1 MRAPFDVLTLA
12 AVADEAQCLVGS
24 ALERVWEPEPHAIA
38 LGLYVDAERWLL
50 LCAAPGRTRAHLLS
64 RRPTGPKPKGPLPIA
79 VRSHLEGAVLT
90 GLSVRG
96 DDRTLDLYFEQE
108 GRQYTL
114 VAELH
119 GRMAN
124 IILVD
129 SSGKCVAADQ
139 WLGPGKSTRP
149 VVPKKPY
156 APPPGSDALP
166 TAPKGRSLPFRPSPF
181 AQKLAAA
188 GVDVES
194 PWVTGQ
200 WSSVFS
206 PEFGAYP
213 LPVSALG
220 IEAVSRESISQA
232 LEQAYSHDHRSGE
245 TEALKRR
252 LTTQVG
258 RVRLA
263 REVALQQIEEAIAA
277 SGRAGQIQAMG
288 DCLLAYQH
296 EIASGAAEATLPG
309 FDGLEQRIRLDPE
322 LTVVENANLLFT
334 KAKQARSRAAGL
346 GDQRG
351 RFQREAD
358 EAAHFLARVEDA
370 KTEDELKTLAEE
382 AEKRRWLN
390 AVGTSKSKEERPFEG
405 HSVREALSPGGW
417 RVLYGENATSNDYLT
432 SRIAR
437 PRDLWFHVRGAPSA
451 HVVLATNNQ
460 PQRVQRPDILF
471 AAQLAVR
478 NSNLKHSSYVSVD
491 YTEKRYVRKPK
502 GAAPGLAVYSNE
514 KTVHIEP

>member
-1 MRAPFDVLTLA
+1 MLTLA
-12 AVADEAQCLVGS
+12 AVVDEAQCLVGS

-38 LGLYVDAERWLL
+38 LGLYMDAERWLV

-64 RRPTGPKPKGPLPIA
+64 RRPSGPKPKGPLPIA

-90 GLSVRG
+90 GLAVRG
-96 DDRTLDLYFEQE
+96 DDRTLDLYFEQD

-139 WLGPGKSTRP
+139 WLGPGKSSRP

-156 APPPGSDALP
+156 SPPPGSSALP
-166 TAPKGRSLPFRPSPF
+166 KAPQGRDLPYRPSPF
-181 AQKLAAA
+181 ATKLDAV
-188 GVDVES
+188 GVDVET
-194 PWVTGQ
+194 PWVTGK
-200 WSSVFS
+200 WSPVFS

-220 IEAVSRESISQA
+220 FETVPRESISQA
-232 LEQAYSHDHRSGE
+232 LEQAYSHDFRSSE
-245 TEALKRR
+245 TEALKKR

-263 REVALQQIEEAIAA
+263 REVALQQIEEAMEA
-277 SGRAGQIQAMG
+277 SGRAGQHQAAG
-288 DCLLAYQH
+288 DLLLAYQH
-296 EIASGAAEATLPG
+296 QIPHGAAEATLPG
-309 FDGLEQRIRLDPE
+309 FDGMEQRIRLDPE
-322 LTVVENANLLFT
+322 LTVVEDANMLFT

-358 EAAHFLARVEDA
+358 DAARFLARVEDA
-370 KTEDELKTLAEE
+370 KTEDELKALTEE
-382 AEKRRWLN
+382 AEMRRWLY
-390 AVGTSKSKEERPFEG
+390 AVGTPKSKGERPFEG

-432 SRIAR
+432 SRVAR

-460 PQRVQRPDILF
+460 PQRVQTPDILF
-471 AAQLAVR
+471 AAKLAVR
-478 NSNLKHSSYVSVD
+478 NSSLKHSSYVSVD
-491 YTEKRYVRKPK
+491 YTEKRYVRKPR